1 MHCKVLQS
9 FWILK
14 LENLIAL
21 FLFLLKPIFLNF
33 KFTSGFQDWNFFI
46 GGVLTL
52 VTASLGVVANGISLF
67 VISKG

>member
-1 MHCKVLQS
+1 MHCKVLQCY
-9 FWILK
+9 WILK

-33 KFTSGFQDWNFFI
+33 KVTSGFQDWNFFI